1 MHKLCCSTVHHFSFW
16 IVNAT
21 QKRRKHVIWWVAC
34 LLSHFGPIEIICV
47 VSQLIFGFQS
57 NCFTYIL
64 NIQVYLYIYYWIRE
78 NVHSCFPNLRLCT
91 ARFVFTL
98 CLNKTLKTAAW
109 KKLHLWKGQGVKISL
124 VYITGFRIQINA
136 FITYYHTITSDLWIT
151 RLAWEKTKSESMWF
165 SCRDQSLGSST
176 PTLFWLVDRR
186 GGFRSLDPPS
196 GCVSWHR

>member
-1 MHKLCCSTVHHFSFW
+1 MHHFSLW

-21 QKRRKHVIWWVAC
+21 QKRHIHVIWWVAC
-34 LLSHFGPIEIICV
+34 LLSHFCPIEIICV

-57 NCFTYIL
+57 NCFTKIL
-64 NIQVYLYIYYWIRE
+64 NIQVHIQLYYWIHG
-78 NVHSCFPNLRLCT
+78 NVRSWFPNLRLCT
-91 ARFVFTL
+91 ARFVFSL
-98 CLNKTLKTAAW
+98 CLNKTLKTAGW
-109 KKLHLWKGQGVKISL
+109 NKLHLWKGKKNPRSENKP
-124 VYITGFRIQINA
+124 VYVTGTCIRIQINA
-136 FITYYHTITSDLWIT
+136 FITYYHTITSVLWIT

-186 GGFRSLDPPS
+186 GGFRSLELPS